1 MVIEVEDNG
10 PGMPEQVV
18 EQLLNPGISMSAAR
32 PGGSGIGLRN
42 VHQRIQLTFGAAYGL
57 TIRSEPDRG
66 TVVRICLPALG
77 ENEVRK
83 YRREG
88 EA

>member
-1 MVIEVEDNG
+1 
-10 PGMPEQVV
+10 MPEQVV
-18 EQLLNPGISMSAAR
+18 EQLLNPGISVSAAR
-32 PGGSGIGLRN
+32 PGGTGIGLRN
-42 VHQRIQLTFGAAYGL
+42 VHQRIQLTFGPAYGL